1 MNGNEID
8 NLCQLARE
16 GDRKA
21 EEQVFS
27 KLSARFHLF
36 IRRRIADT
44 QDREEVVQDALM
56 AVCKDYKKV
65 TFRSSFAAWA
75 YKVLENRLFYYYQT
89 KKSRSA
95 RARKLAEM
103 DPVSSS
109 DPEDEEIDLKQ
120 RLLNCLR
127 GICKSN
133 QRYARILNLHY
144 QGYGSDEI
152 CERLSLTHSNYYSI
166 LSRARSLLEYCL
178 GKGETD

>member
-8 NLCQLARE
+8 NLYLLARD
-16 GDRKA
+16 GDQKA

-27 KLSARFHLF
+27 RLSARFQLF
-36 IRRRIADT
+36 IRRRISDA

-56 AVCKDYKKV
+56 AVCKDYKNV

-103 DPVSSS
+103 EQVSASS
-109 DPEDEEIDLKQ
+109 PEDEEIDLKQ

-133 QRYARILNLHY
+133 PRYARILNLHY
-144 QGYGSDEI
+144 LGYGSDEI

-178 GKGETD
+178 GKGETE